1 MEKLNQLE
9 ILIKHEIEKATQKQ
23 QHIKQIDPL
32 KYQKISDVINDL
44 EVDDI
49 MKYIKRL
56 YFYFE
61 IHEYNRNI
69 EVVQKNETDMIWKQ
83 NSIPIV

>member
-1 MEKLNQLE
+1 MEKLDQLD
-9 ILIKHEIEKATQKQ
+9 ILIKHEIETTQKQ
-23 QHIKQIDPL
+23 QQIKQIDPL

-56 YFYFE
+56 YYYFE
-61 IHEYNRNI
+61 VHEYYRYV
-69 EVVQKNETDMIWKQ
+69 EVIQKMK
-83 NSIPIV
+83 PI

>member
-9 ILIKHEIEKATQKQ
+9 ILIKQEFEKTQQ
-23 QHIKQIDPL
+23 QQIKQIDPL
-32 KYQKISDVINDL
+32 KYQNISDVINDL

-56 YFYFE
+56 YYHFE
-61 IHEYNRNI
+61 VHEYNRYI
-69 EVVQKNETDMIWKQ
+69 EVIQK
-83 NSIPIV
+83 

>member
-1 MEKLNQLE
+1 MDKLTQLE
-9 ILIKHEIEKATQKQ
+9 ILINHEIEKTTQKQ
-23 QHIKQIDPL
+23 LQIKQLDPL

-56 YFYFE
+56 YYYFE
-61 IHEYNRNI
+61 VHEYNRYI
-69 EVVQKNETDMIWKQ
+69 DVIQKMK
-83 NSIPIV
+83 PI

>member
-1 MEKLNQLE
+1 MEKLNLLE
-9 ILIKHEIEKATQKQ
+9 VLIKHEIEKATQKQ
-23 QHIKQIDPL
+23 QQIKQIDPL

-61 IHEYNRNI
+61 VHEYNRYI
-69 EVVQKNETDMIWKQ
+69 EVIQKMK
-83 NSIPIV
+83 PI

>member
-9 ILIKHEIEKATQKQ
+9 SLIKHEIEKTTQQ
-23 QHIKQIDPL
+23 QQQIKQIDPL

-49 MKYIKRL
+49 MKYTKRL
-56 YFYFE
+56 YYYFD
-61 IHEYNRNI
+61 IHEYIRALLLYRLLF
-69 EVVQKNETDMIWKQ
+69 
-83 NSIPIV
+83 

>member
-9 ILIKHEIEKATQKQ
+9 ILIKHEIEKTTQKQ
-23 QHIKQIDPL
+23 QQIKRVDPL
-32 KYQKISDVINDL
+32 KYRKISDAINDL
-44 EVDDI
+44 EVNDI

-56 YFYFE
+56 YYYFE

-69 EVVQKNETDMIWKQ
+69 EVVQKMK
-83 NSIPIV
+83 PI

>member
-1 MEKLNQLE
+1 MEKLDQLD
-9 ILIKHEIEKATQKQ
+9 ILIKHEIETTQKQ
-23 QHIKQIDPL
+23 QQIKQMDPL

-56 YFYFE
+56 YYHFE
-61 IHEYNRNI
+61 VHEYNRYRNYT
-69 EVVQKNETDMIWKQ
+69 KNETELI
-83 NSIPIV
+83 

>member
-1 MEKLNQLE
+1 MDKLTQLE
-9 ILIKHEIEKATQKQ
+9 ILINHEIEKTTQKQ
-23 QHIKQIDPL
+23 LQIKQLDPL

-56 YFYFE
+56 YYYFE
-61 IHEYNRNI
+61 VLEYNRYI
-69 EVVQKNETDMIWKQ
+69 EAIKKMK
-83 NSIPIV
+83 PI

>member
-1 MEKLNQLE
+1 MLINHQNEKT
-9 ILIKHEIEKATQKQ
+9 TQKQ
-23 QHIKQIDPL
+23 LQIKQLDPL

-56 YFYFE
+56 YYYFE
-61 IHEYNRNI
+61 VHEYNRYI
-69 EVVQKNETDMIWKQ
+69 EAIKKMK
-83 NSIPIV
+83 PI